1 MTQDISP
8 EAYQEYVTRNEI
20 LNRRWFPNE
29 PLVMYTYEEWVD
41 ITLARDHPS
50 YPEYIDARRD
60 WKASTFHLRYGPFVG
75 GERIVPKFSSFSE
88 WLEQKHDDE
97 YNPDEKE
104 TTA

>member
-8 EAYQEYVTRNEI
+8 EAYQEYVTGNEI

-29 PLVMYTYEEWVD
+29 ALVMYTYEEWVE

-50 YPEYIDARRD
+50 YPEYIDTRRA
-60 WKASTFHLRYGPFVG
+60 WKSATFHLRYGPHAGREDTLPNF
-75 GERIVPKFSSFSE
+75 PSFSE
-88 WLEQKHDDE
+88 WLEQKH
-97 YNPDEKE
+97 PDEKE